1 MGASNTAI
9 YIYLVNKDSHMT
21 KEVEKIKCNY
31 CESSYKVLYD
41 YEETQG
47 QPRFCSFCGEECF
60 DEDGVD
66 LEDEDNE

>member
-1 MGASNTAI
+1 MG
-9 YIYLVNKDSHMT
+9 

-60 DEDGVD
+60 NEDELD

>member
-1 MGASNTAI
+1 M
-9 YIYLVNKDSHMT
+9 SH
-21 KEVEKIKCNY
+21 KEVDKILCNY

-60 DEDGVD
+60 N
-66 LEDEDNE
+66 EDEVDFEDDENE

>member
-1 MGASNTAI
+1 MLFLSVGKEAESNG
-9 YIYLVNKDSHMT
+9 KEDKMSH
-21 KEVEKIKCNY
+21 KEVDKVTCNY

-60 DEDGVD
+60 DEDEVE
-66 LEDEDNE
+66 LENDDE

>member
-1 MGASNTAI
+1 
-9 YIYLVNKDSHMT
+9 MT

-60 DEDGVD
+60 N
-66 LEDEDNE
+66 EDEVDFEDDDNEQYIKVDIHRALYGL

>member
-9 YIYLVNKDSHMT
+9 YIYLVNKDLRMT
-21 KEVEKIKCNY
+21 KEVDKIKCNY

-60 DEDGVD
+60 DEDEVEVEN
-66 LEDEDNE
+66 EDE

>member
-1 MGASNTAI
+1 VSLEDAKS
-9 YIYLVNKDSHMT
+9 KEQQMT
-21 KEVEKIKCNY
+21 KEVQKITCNF

-60 DEDGVD
+60 DEDEVEFEG
-66 LEDEDNE
+66 EDE